1 MKAKLIVW
9 GIALI
14 IVLIFIL
21 GNAEPMELMFI
32 KKFHVSK
39 IVVIL
44 VSLAIG
50 FIAGLL
56 VEGRKKAPAKKAQ
69 KIEED
74 TE

>member
-1 MKAKLIVW
+1 MKTKLIIW
-9 GIALI
+9 GIAFI

-32 KKFHVSK
+32 KRFYVSK

-50 FIAGLL
+50 FVAGLL
-56 VEGRKKAPAKKAQ
+56 VEGRKKAPKCK
-69 KIEED
+69 EETD
-74 TE
+74 